1 MDCNKVPEDILECAK
16 EVSLNLLPQKS
27 REIYES
33 AYQRFVEWCKE
44 KTVQIHSEDVLM
56 VYFANLPK
64 KVKPS
69 TLNYGHSIQCC
80 DQHSILKTEQNEG
93 YTPKKAPVFK
103 KEQVDRFLHT
113 APDNLYLMMKVVLI
127 LGIAGACRSDE
138 LVNVETDNIKDVKS
152 ALIIAIPNTKT
163 KRPRSFTVL
172 AEDYLSLFRK

>member
-1 MDCNKVPEDILECAK
+1 MIRRIVNLRIKLQVKVKMDCNKVPKDILECAK

-44 KTVQIHSEDVLM
+44 KAVQIYSEDILM
-56 VYFANLPK
+56 VYFANLAK

-69 TLNYGHSIQCC
+69 TLWSQYSMLRSTLDIKNGVNISKYSKLRAF
-80 DQHSILKTEQNEG
+80 LKRQNEG

-113 APDNLYLMMKVVLI
+113 APDNLYLLMKV
-127 LGIAGACRSDE
+127 
-138 LVNVETDNIKDVKS
+138 
-152 ALIIAIPNTKT
+152 
-163 KRPRSFTVL
+163 
-172 AEDYLSLFRK
+172 